1 MKKIEAWKTSDGK
14 VWETECAADIHERRI
29 EGETLI
35 RNIYYN
41 GMLEC
46 SNDLIDFLIE
56 SKITVLKFYG
66 LQEK

>member
-1 MKKIEAWKTSDGK
+1 MKKIVAWKTNDGK
-14 VWETECAADIHERRI
+14 IWEAECAAEMHERKI
-29 EGETLI
+29 EGEALI
-35 RNIYYN
+35 RNIYFN

-56 SKITVLKFYG
+56 KKITVLKFYG